1 MVNALY
7 YGDNLEILRD
17 QIPDEWV
24 DLVYLDPPFNS
35 NANYNV
41 LFKEKTGEESPALIR
56 TIGEMLNGNDF
67 DVAGQCL
74 GICKEAERVQR
85 EMGRKAGLGEG

>member
-24 DLVYLDPPFNS
+24 NLVYLDLPFNS

-41 LFKEKTGEESPALIR
+41 LFKGKTGEESPAQIR
-56 TIGEMLNGNDF
+56 TIGVLLNGNDF
-67 DVAGQCL
+67 DMPRQRPGMFR
-74 GICKEAERVQR
+74 EAELAQG
-85 EMGRKAGLGEG
+85 EKGGQAELGEG